1 MGLMNIMLF
10 HSTYGLRPAVHAAA
24 GRLRAAGHEV
34 QVPDLFEGRTF
45 ETVEEGLAFKEEVGK
60 DELLRRAVLA
70 AAPYS
75 DRGLVYAGFSF
86 GASTAQTLALGD
98 EKARGLLMFHGTS
111 DIAENAS
118 VDELPVQLHV
128 ADPDPFETHDWLNS
142 WYLQMQRAAP
152 MSRSTATR
160 VRAISSRTRNC
171 PTSTRLRPSWPG
183 RSRSAS
189 SPRYDAGRG
198 PAPHGAPSDGPVGS
212 APVGGPA
219 VAHPLHLA
227 RGELGHARIV
237 GVVHEV
243 VDRVDPGLVGAGV
256 APGRALVGGVF
267 SAGVSE
273 T

>member
-1 MGLMNIMLF
+1 MLPTVTGTMGLMNIMLF

-24 GRLRAAGHEV
+24 ARLRAAGHEV
-34 QVPDLFEGRTF
+34 QVPDLFEGHTF

-142 WYLQMQRAAP
+142 WYLQMQRTGAD
-152 MSRSTATR
+152 
-160 VRAISSRTRNC
+160 VEVY
-171 PTSTRLRPSWPG
+171 
-183 RSRSAS
+183 
-189 SPRYDAGRG
+189 RY
-198 PAPHGAPSDGPVGS
+198 P
-212 APVGGPA
+212 
-219 VAHPLHLA
+219 
-227 RGELGHARIV
+227 
-237 GVVHEV
+237 
-243 VDRVDPGLVGAGV
+243 GAGHLFTDPELPDHDAASAELAWKV
-256 APGRALVGGVF
+256 ALGFLATL
-267 SAGVSE
+267 
-273 T
+273 